1 MRPVPKPQPFTP
13 EKERDRVA
21 AKLNSLGVSLGTTFS
36 HPWFV
41 GTINGTLAP
50 SRYSFFDIG
59 VDFGFVSGYANADYY
74 SFYPFAHYAIFVPN
88 KDAGGWY
95 IGAGAGYMLAT
106 YQSPEGESFKENT
119 FAADLTTGVIIK
131 NVFTISYTLRTDFK
145 SASNKAA
152 VGFVKRF

>member
-1 MRPVPKPQPFTP
+1 MPQPFTP

-41 GTINGTLAP
+41 GTISGTLAP

-59 VDFGFVSGYANADYY
+59 VDFGFVSGHANADYY
-74 SFYPFAHYAIFVPN
+74 SFYPFAHYAIFVPY

-95 IGAGAGYMLAT
+95 TGAGVGFMLAT
-106 YQSPEGESFKENT
+106 YQFHETNQFSEGEISENT
-119 FAADLTTGVIIK
+119 FAFDLCTGVIIK
-131 NVFTISYTLRTDFK
+131 NVFNISYTLRTDFK
-145 SASNKAA
+145 TVSNKIA
-152 VGFVKRF
+152 VGFVRRF